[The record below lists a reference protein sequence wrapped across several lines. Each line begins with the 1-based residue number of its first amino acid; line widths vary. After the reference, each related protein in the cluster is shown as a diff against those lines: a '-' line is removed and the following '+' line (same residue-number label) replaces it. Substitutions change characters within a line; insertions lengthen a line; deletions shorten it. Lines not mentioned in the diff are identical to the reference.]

1 MPTYTLELKL
11 HTKRESDLRYLEN
24 YFREV
29 ARLSNTIRRFAIR
42 QLGLLSRDPAYKTL
56 LAEYRQLEKGK
67 EKTEV
72 SHQLSVIVSS
82 YGLTK
87 YGLQKSALDLR
98 RHLKYVH
105 ADVYQKVCD
114 SVWKG
119 VEKVLYQDGKQI
131 HFKRWEDFLSFEGK
145 KNSTGII
152 YQDGKVYI
160 NCTPKRTKGGIAL
173 SVILPKD
180 QRSDHWK
187 YETTCLCDPTKYCR
201 IVRKKF
207 PTGWRYYVQ
216 LVQEGV
222 PPQKHPHGTGRI
234 GVDIGTSTV
243 ATVSDTACHLEVLG
257 GDIETKEKEIRRIQ
271 RKLDRSRRAT
281 NPQNYKPDGTIKK
294 GKKRWTYSRRY
305 RKFRNQLKALRRK
318 RAAALRQWQEQF
330 ANTLLEEG
338 DTVYV
343 EKMNFKGLQKR
354 AKRTEKR
361 EDGRYK
367 RKKRFG
373 HSIQNR
379 APAQFLSI
387 LERKLSY
394 TGGQYLEVE
403 TQAFK
408 ASQYDH
414 VTDTYQKKKLSRRYH
429 TVKGVWV
436 QRDLYSAFLL
446 KNANDTLTHAD
457 RTLCLQTYALFQ
469 QLHDACILALKTS
482 NQQLPSSFGIK

>member
-29 ARLSNTIRRFAIR
+29 ARLSNTVRRFAIR
-42 QLGLLSRDPAYKTL
+42 QLELLSRDPAYKTL

-72 SHQLSVIVSS
+72 SHQLSVMVSS

-98 RHLKYVH
+98 RHFTYVH

-119 VEKVLYQDGKQI
+119 VEKVLYQDGKRI
-131 HFKRWEDFLSFEGK
+131 HFKRWEDFCSFEGK

-160 NCTPKRTKGGIAL
+160 NCTPKHQKGGIVL
-173 SVILPKD
+173 SVTLPKN
-180 QRSDHWK
+180 QGSDHWK

-207 PTGWRYYVQ
+207 STGWRYYVQ
-216 LVQEGV
+216 LVQEGI
-222 PPQKHPHGTGRI
+222 PPQKHPQGTGRI

-243 ATVSDTACHLEVLG
+243 ATASDTACHLEVLG
-257 GDIETKEKEIRRIQ
+257 GSIDIKEKEIRRIQ
-271 RKLDRSRRAT
+271 RKLDRSRRVA
-281 NPQNYKPDGTIKK
+281 NPQNYKPDGTIKM
-294 GKKRWTYSRRY
+294 GKKRWIYSRRY
-305 RKFRNQLKALRRK
+305 QKLRDQLKALRRK
-318 RAAALRQWQEQF
+318 RAAALKQWQEQF

-354 AKRTEKR
+354 AKKTEKR

-394 TGGQYLEVE
+394 TNGQYLEVE
-403 TQAFK
+403 TQTFR

-414 VTDTYQKKKLSRRYH
+414 VTDTYKKKKLSRRYH

-446 KNANDTLTHAD
+446 KNADGTLTHAD

-482 NQQLPSSFGIK
+482 NRKLPSSFGIQ

>member
-29 ARLSNTIRRFAIR
+29 ARLSNTVRRFAIR
-42 QLGLLSRDPAYKTL
+42 QLELLSRDPAYKTL

-72 SHQLSVIVSS
+72 SHQLSVMVSS

-98 RHLKYVH
+98 RHFTYVH

-160 NCTPKRTKGGIAL
+160 NCTPKHPKGGITL

-180 QRSDHWK
+180 QGSDHWK

-216 LVQEGV
+216 LVQEGI
-222 PPQKHPHGTGRI
+222 PPQKHPRGIGKI
-234 GVDIGTSTV
+234 GVDIGTSTA
-243 ATVSDTACHLEVLG
+243 ATVSDTA
-257 GDIETKEKEIRRIQ
+257 
-271 RKLDRSRRAT
+271 
-281 NPQNYKPDGTIKK
+281 
-294 GKKRWTYSRRY
+294 
-305 RKFRNQLKALRRK
+305 
-318 RAAALRQWQEQF
+318 
-330 ANTLLEEG
+330 
-338 DTVYV
+338 
-343 EKMNFKGLQKR
+343 
-354 AKRTEKR
+354 
-361 EDGRYK
+361 
-367 RKKRFG
+367 
-373 HSIQNR
+373 
-379 APAQFLSI
+379 
-387 LERKLSY
+387 
-394 TGGQYLEVE
+394 
-403 TQAFK
+403 
-408 ASQYDH
+408 
-414 VTDTYQKKKLSRRYH
+414 
-429 TVKGVWV
+429 
-436 QRDLYSAFLL
+436 
-446 KNANDTLTHAD
+446 
-457 RTLCLQTYALFQ
+457 
-469 QLHDACILALKTS
+469 
-482 NQQLPSSFGIK
+482 